1 MTLEILYVLL
11 FSFPNYNAVMAALTN
26 YFLSFPVN
34 KLKMEIEK
42 QNMGA
47 V

>member
-1 MTLEILYVLL
+1 MCCY
-11 FSFPNYNAVMAALTN
+11 FPNYNAVMAALTN

-42 QNMGA
+42 KNMGA